1 MSGAG
6 AGAEKFPNGRLRQPW
21 LFCTVFSGIIWQELE
36 PQPKLW
42 TKVVPENKQFQL
54 RITAEQR
61 LLFVGT
67 GSEVLSTEALFASS
81 CKFQL
86 KCYSLASKT
95 ETSQF

>member
-1 MSGAG
+1 MAG
-6 AGAEKFPNGRLRQPW
+6 AGAAAKIMDE
-21 LFCTVFSGIIWQELE
+21 SGAG
-36 PQPKLW
+36 K
-42 TKVVPENKQFQL
+42 KKQFQL

-95 ETSQF
+95 EISQF